1 MLKKMLIQG
10 LVGAAVI
17 GGAAA
22 VYAQTQGGSD
32 NGYLAAPAQDGR
44 FDRDRDGH
52 REDGRVRGHRERHD
66 ERDQAR
72 LERHGRGHDR
82 DNDRDHDRDDD

>member
-10 LVGAAVI
+10 LVAAAVI

-22 VYAQTQGGSD
+22 GYAQVQNGGHD

-44 FDRDRDGH
+44 FARDRDDH
-52 REDGRVRGHRERHD
+52 DKDGRARGHRERHG
-66 ERDQAR
+66 ERDQAHI
-72 LERHGRGHDR
+72 ERHG
-82 DNDRDHDRDDD
+82 RDHDRDHD